1 MSVPDGRWNCRLAF
15 FHDRDM
21 NIRVYRAC
29 NGLYYP
35 LILRY
40 MRGFLSFLGALMLVL
55 WGNVVDVAAQDPCVS
70 TGGGLPYVST
80 NPNYVCEAQ
89 ETFVY
94 INLAQGY
101 SDPSFASNMDNF
113 NLSWYP
119 FDLLG
124 GTSTQSFEMVFD
136 STVTIWCV
144 AMDVVNNCTWVD
156 TISVQ
161 VAEAVNIG
169 LPDDTLVCDLN
180 GFTLQP
186 SAEAQAMAGVAW
198 NWEPSL
204 LLLGSNTA
212 TPQLL
217 IDADQWY
224 YATAGVGSAGQ
235 CQYEDSIFVTATVQ
249 PIDLG
254 PDQELCE
261 DQVAPLD
268 CGLDASVETIA
279 WSTGETGVSI
289 VADTTGTYW
298 VTAENLAGCERS
310 DTVHI
315 LIMDN
320 PVISLAAG
328 SAACEGQPMT
338 LTATVTSDT
347 TIAGVG
353 WSTGEAGN
361 EITVT
366 GPGTYEAIAVDL
378 TGCTGTADVSP
389 DFLPAPEP
397 ELVSDTV
404 LCLEE
409 NGPIWLDVSQPDVAY
424 SWSDGSTGPGILL
437 VEEGVYT
444 VTLTLLAN
452 GCQDSASISL
462 IDFCQQDSVYFP
474 TAFTPDGDLVN
485 DRFGGFAEAVTAY
498 ELVVFSRWGSEVFR
512 SEVLDDRWNGRLA
525 NGELAPGGLYGFRA
539 VWKPILEDGVTSGGY
554 REKVGSVTLIR

>member
-1 MSVPDGRWNCRLAF
+1 MIENRSVVRFVMAVLCA
-15 FHDRDM
+15 M
-21 NIRVYRAC
+21 A
-29 NGLYYP
+29 GL
-35 LILRY
+35 
-40 MRGFLSFLGALMLVL
+40 LGQ
-55 WGNVVDVAAQDPCVS
+55 AQDTCLTE
-70 TGGGLPYVST
+70 TGSFPYIST

-94 INLAQGY
+94 INMAIAY
-101 SDPSFASNMDNF
+101 NNYNADDFNF
-113 NLSWYP
+113 SWYP

-136 STVTIWCV
+136 SSVTIWCV
-144 AMDVVNNCTWVD
+144 AMDQVNNCIWYD
-156 TISVQ
+156 EIEVQ
-161 VAEAVNIG
+161 VAEAVDIG

-180 GFTLQP
+180 GFSLQP
-186 SAEAQAMAGVAW
+186 SPEAQAMPGISW

-212 TPQLL
+212 TPELL

-224 YATAGVGSAGQ
+224 HVTATTPAPGQ
-235 CQYEDSIFVTATVQ
+235 CVYEDSIFVTATVD

-261 DQVAPLD
+261 GQLAPLD
-268 CGLDASVETIA
+268 CGLDAAVEDIE
-279 WSTGETGVSI
+279 WSTGATDAAI

-298 VTAENLAGCERS
+298 VTAMNPEGCERS

-320 PVISLAAG
+320 PVIDLATG
-328 SAACEGQPMT
+328 SAACEGQPVT

-366 GPGTYEAIAVDL
+366 GSGTYEAIAVDV
-378 TGCTGTADVSP
+378 TGCTGTADVTP
-389 DFLPAPEP
+389 EFLPAPVP
-397 ELVSDTV
+397 DLPPDTV

-409 NGPIWLDVSQPDVAY
+409 DGPIWLDASQPDVAY

-437 VEEGVYT
+437 SQEGTYT
-444 VTLTLLAN
+444 LTLTLLAN
-452 GCQDSASISL
+452 GCQDSASINL
-462 IDFCQQDSVYFP
+462 VDFCQQDSVYFP
-474 TAFTPDGDLVN
+474 SAFTPNGDLVN
-485 DRFGGFAEAVTAY
+485 DRFGGFAESVTGF
-498 ELVVFSRWGSEVFR
+498 ELMVFNRWGIPVFR
-512 SEVLDDRWNGRLA
+512 SESIDDRWNGRLD
-525 NGELAPGGLYGFRA
+525 NGELAPGGLYGYRA
-539 VWKPILEDGVTSGGY
+539 VWRPLLDDGVTSGGY
-554 REKVGSVTLIR
+554 LEKVGSVTLIR